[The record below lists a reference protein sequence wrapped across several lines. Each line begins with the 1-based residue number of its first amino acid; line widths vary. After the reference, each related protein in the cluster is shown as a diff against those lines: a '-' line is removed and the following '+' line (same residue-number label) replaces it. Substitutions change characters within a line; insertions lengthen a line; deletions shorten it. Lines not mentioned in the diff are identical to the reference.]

1 MSQNEE
7 KRQHNGNLKNWVAG
21 IALALPPAAL
31 LGALLAAVLP
41 GPWGYAVV
49 YSAVLY
55 PPCLWVGLHLG
66 PTLIARYD
74 GDLLAPPAGAEP
86 GLRQATP
93 QGAAEQRVWAALQS
107 WCLAGMGDG
116 RVPFWQPSRLPDMAE
131 RLGVAVLVGGDGEG
145 AARLVAA
152 FARQL
157 DRDDELAALSADSRL
172 KGLRLKLAVKWHELW
187 WWRARHPRQPWD
199 CGYLMDGA
207 GEMVRLARFR
217 PRRPT
222 LIIANALRGD
232 ALAQVLRV
240 LGAAKAH
247 YRHPVRVLVMNV
259 DGQCWPAGTQDLGR
273 VTVIEWG

>member
-1 MSQNEE
+1 MSHNDE
-7 KRQHNGNLKNWVAG
+7 KRQHNGNLKNWVVG

-49 YSAVLY
+49 YAAVLY
-55 PPCLWVGLHLG
+55 PPWLWVGLHIG

-74 GDLLAPPAGAEP
+74 GELLAPPAGAEP

-107 WCLAGMGDG
+107 WCHAGMGDG
-116 RVPFWQPSRLPDMAE
+116 RMPFWQPARLPDMAE

-157 DRDDELAALSADSRL
+157 DRDDELAALSAESRL
-172 KGLRLKLAVKWHELW
+172 QGLRLKLAVKWHELW
-187 WWRARHPRQPWD
+187 WWRRRHPRQPWD
-199 CGYLMDGA
+199 CGYLSEGPAMV
-207 GEMVRLARFR
+207 VRLAQFR

-222 LIIANALRGD
+222 LIIANALGGED
-232 ALAQVLRV
+232 LARVLRV
-240 LGAAKAH
+240 LGAAQAH
-247 YRHPVRVLVMNV
+247 YRHPVRLLVMDV
-259 DGQCWPAGTQDLGR
+259 DGRHWHAGAHDLGP
-273 VTVIEWG
+273 VTAIEWG